1 MGKVYAIIK
10 LLLVA
15 LIIISTVK
23 SLNTEKLKAYDIW
36 LTITIVT
43 NFVSLILFVFDAVV
57 SLIS

>member
-15 LIIISTVK
+15 LIIISTVT

-36 LTITIVT
+36 LTIKTVT

-57 SLIS
+57 TIVT